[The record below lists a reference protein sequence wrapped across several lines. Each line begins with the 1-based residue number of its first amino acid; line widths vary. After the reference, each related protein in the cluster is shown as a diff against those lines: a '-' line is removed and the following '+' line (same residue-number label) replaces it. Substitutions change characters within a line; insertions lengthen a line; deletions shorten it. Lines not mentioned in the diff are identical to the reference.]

1 MSDEIKF
8 DVRLDSDALKEYNR
22 LDNSVL
28 VVVNKQIDE
37 LELRADEIGKP
48 LENNNSTKLAGCREI
63 KLRDAGIRIVYRI
76 TNEIVE
82 VLRIVYVLT
91 IEKRSRDSAFK
102 IADKRNRSYKQLK
115 NSERG
120 KYLSNTPKW
129 SDKKKS
135 TKKKKNTNVNGD
147 TTK

>member
-1 MSDEIKF
+1 MLDEIKF
-8 DVRLDSDALKEYNR
+8 EVRLDSDALKEYNP

-28 VVVNKQIDE
+28 GIVNKQIDE
-37 LELRADEIGKP
+37 LELRADEVGKP

-82 VLRIVYVLT
+82 VLRIVYILT
-91 IEKRSRDSAFK
+91 IEKRSRDSVIK
-102 IADKRNRSYKQLK
+102 IADKRNRSFRQLK
-115 NSERG
+115 NSARD
-120 KYLSNTPKW
+120 KYLINTPKW

-135 TKKKKNTNVNGD
+135 TKKKKSIDENGD
-147 TTK
+147 TPK